1 MFGAIPDSHGPRLSL
16 GRKLCHLNWG
26 LLFLIALIASI
37 GFAML
42 YSAAEGSL
50 EPWAGKQIVRFGI
63 GCAIMVVLALT
74 DIRVWLRWAYLIYA
88 VLLVL
93 LVGVEVAGMVGMGA
107 RRWIVLG
114 PITLQPSELMKI
126 GLVLALARY
135 FHRLDED
142 QVNRLYALLPP
153 LLMVAVPAA
162 LVLRQPDLGTAT
174 MLVAGSAVLFFL
186 AGVRWWKFVLVA
198 ALGAAAVPVAWN
210 MLHDYQRQRVLT
222 FLEPE
227 RDPLGAGYH
236 IIQSKIALGSGG
248 MFGKGFMQGSQS
260 QLDFLPEKQTDFI
273 FTMLTEELGL
283 AGGLFL
289 LVLYALVIF
298 CCYAIALRSRNQFG
312 RLLGLG
318 VTATFFLYAFIN
330 MAMVMGVLPVVGV
343 PLPLV
348 SYGGSALITL
358 QIGFGLLLSVSVHR
372 DVWISRGPGMPD

>member
-74 DIRVWLRWAYLIYA
+74 DIRVWLRWAYLVYA

-93 LVGVEVAGMVGMGA
+93 LVGVEVAGMVGMVA

-174 MLVAGSAVLFFL
+174 MLVAGSAVLVFL

-260 QLDFLPEKQTDFI
+260 QLDFLPEK
-273 FTMLTEELGL
+273 
-283 AGGLFL
+283 
-289 LVLYALVIF
+289 
-298 CCYAIALRSRNQFG
+298 
-312 RLLGLG
+312 
-318 VTATFFLYAFIN
+318 
-330 MAMVMGVLPVVGV
+330 
-343 PLPLV
+343 
-348 SYGGSALITL
+348 
-358 QIGFGLLLSVSVHR
+358 
-372 DVWISRGPGMPD
+372 

>member
-63 GCAIMVVLALT
+63 GCAIMAVLALT
-74 DIRVWLRWAYLIYA
+74 DIRVWLRWAYLVYA

-107 RRWIVLG
+107 RRWISLG
-114 PITLQPSELMKI
+114 PISLQPSELMKI

-153 LLMVAVPAA
+153 LMMVAAPAA

-174 MLVAGSAVLFFL
+174 MLVAGAAVLFFL
-186 AGVRWWKFVLVA
+186 AGVRWWKFVLVGL
-198 ALGAAAVPVAWN
+198 LGAAAVPAAWN

-273 FTMLTEELGL
+273 FTMLTEEFGL
-283 AGGLFL
+283 AGGLLL

-318 VTATFFLYAFIN
+318 VTAAFFLYAFIN
-330 MAMVMGVLPVVGV
+330 IAMVMGILPVVGV

-348 SYGGSALITL
+348 SYGGSALLTL